1 MVRYSDIEGT
11 GHVGSDS
18 VHRLRTLWEYRS
30 LVLAVAGLCIAGI
43 AYLVGASVVATW
55 ALWITTLYGAVLS
68 AYVVVVSLLH
78 HRLGVDIIALLALI
92 GTLVISEPLAGA
104 VITLMLTSGQSLESY
119 AARRAERELDA
130 LVSRTPQHARIRQG
144 SEIRTVSLEEV
155 EIGDTVLVGSGE
167 VIPVDGAVLTDEIT
181 LDESALTGE
190 SLPVAHFKGDTVRS
204 GVVNA
209 GSPFELHAL
218 TRASDSTYARI
229 VRLVQEADSHP
240 ARAVRF
246 ADKFAIAF
254 VGVTFILAGIAWGAS
269 GLLERAVAVLVV
281 ATPCPLILA
290 VPIAVVSGLSRAAQ
304 RGIIIKGG
312 AVLEALTTCPAL
324 LIDKTGTLT
333 SGHPVVSDIIPAPGG
348 QVDRCMKYAASLDQL
363 SQHVLASSL
372 VKYARSRHLIL
383 SLPEQVVEQQGAGI
397 EGLVDGIQVRVGNAA
412 FAYASSYA
420 PWVRAARRRAEA
432 DGALVVYVA
441 LDGTPEGA
449 ILLDDHVRPDS
460 AHTLRLLRNV
470 GFERLVMVTGD
481 REEVALTIGA
491 VLGLDEVL
499 AERTPE
505 EKVTALRVEQEQ
517 HHTMMVGDGINDAPA
532 LALADVGVA
541 MGARGTTASTETAD
555 VVLLVD
561 SLERLYEAVVI
572 SQRSQRIARQSVLVG
587 MGLSLLG
594 MIAAALGY
602 LPPLV
607 GAIAQEVI
615 DVIAILNALRA
626 LSVPLLRRHVSP
638 ETAARAARFSEEHV
652 AIKGYL
658 DDMRNSADALV
669 SDAPVLAFQRAKD
682 AEETLRTKILPHEFE
697 EERELYPELGKLYGG
712 PEGLWSFQR
721 THGEIMH
728 QSRRLERLVAS
739 VDPAAPDL
747 VDLAEVRRSLYA
759 IHAILALHTM
769 QEEEEYSLLME
780 PS

>member
-1 MVRYSDIEGT
+1 M
-11 GHVGSDS
+11 
-18 VHRLRTLWEYRS
+18 HRLRVFWEYRS
-30 LVLAVAGLCIAGI
+30 LALAVAGLAAGGGLFL
-43 AYLVGASVVATW
+43 AGLQEAAVW
-55 ALWITTLYGAVLS
+55 ALRATTLYGAVLS
-68 AYVVVVSLLH
+68 AYVVVERLLH
-78 HRLGVDIIALLALI
+78 RQLGVDIIALLALV
-92 GTLVISEPLAGA
+92 GTLIIDEPLAGA

-119 AARRAERELDA
+119 AARRAERELNA
-130 LVSRTPQHARIRQG
+130 LVSRTPQHARVRQG
-144 SEIRTVSLEEV
+144 TDIRTVPLDEV
-155 EIGDTVLVGSGE
+155 AIGDIVLVGSGE
-167 VIPVDGAVLTDEIT
+167 VVPVDGAVLSEEIT

-190 SLPVAHFKGDTVRS
+190 SLPVGHLKGDSVRS

-218 TRASDSTYARI
+218 TRAADSTYARI
-229 VRLVQEADSHP
+229 VRLVEEADAHP

-246 ADKFAIAF
+246 ADRFALAF
-254 VGVTFILAGIAWGAS
+254 VGVTFVVAGSAWAIS
-269 GLLERAVAVLVV
+269 GLLERAVAVLVI

-333 SGHPVVSDIIPAPGG
+333 SGHPAVSDIIPAPGG
-348 QVDRCMKYAASLDQL
+348 AADRCIQYAASLDQL
-363 SQHVLASSL
+363 SQHVLAASL
-372 VKYARSRHLIL
+372 VSHARERHLSL
-383 SLPEQVVEQQGAGI
+383 SLPEQVMEQQGAGI
-397 EGLVDGIQVRVGNAA
+397 EGVVDGIRVRVGNAG
-412 FAYASSYA
+412 FAYAPSHA

-441 LDGTPEGA
+441 LDGVPEGA
-449 ILLDDHVRPDS
+449 VLLDDRIRPDS

-470 GFERLVMVTGD
+470 GMERLVMVTGD

-505 EKVTALRVEQEQ
+505 EKVTALQVEQEK
-517 HHTMMVGDGINDAPA
+517 HRTMMVGDGINDAPA
-532 LALADVGVA
+532 LALADVGIA

-572 SQRSQRIARQSVLVG
+572 SQRSQRIARESVLVG
-587 MGLSLLG
+587 MGLSFAG
-594 MIAAALGY
+594 MIAAAFGY
-602 LPPLV
+602 LPPIV

-626 LSVPLLRRHVSP
+626 LSVPTLRRRVSP
-638 ETAARAARFSEEHV
+638 ETAARAARFTEEHV

-658 DDMRNSADALV
+658 DDMRDSADALV
-669 SDAPVLAFQRAKD
+669 TDEPKAAFERARST
-682 AEETLRTKILPHEFE
+682 EETLRTRILPHEFE

-712 PEGLWSFQR
+712 PEGLWGFQR

-728 QSRRLERLVAS
+728 QSRRLARLVAS
-739 VDPAAPDL
+739 VDPDSPDP
-747 VDLAEVRRSLYA
+747 VDLAEIRRSLYA
-759 IHAILALHTM
+759 LHAILALHTM
-769 QEEEEYSLLME
+769 QEEEEYSLLLE
-780 PS
+780 PAAS